1 MILAHHRMW
10 RDAEA
15 AKVTPAPIAADLA
28 ETEAP
33 TAPAPREAPKP
44 AQTTQTT
51 QRAQR

>member
-15 AKVTPAPIAADLA
+15 EKAARATLAADLA
-28 ETEAP
+28 ETGAP
-33 TAPAPREAPKP
+33 TAPAPREAAKP
-44 AQTTQTT
+44 AQST